1 MSIKLR
7 IVNVSYS
14 FFKVMKIKENS
25 YFRHPIENCSIGT
38 KISSN
43 GRSQQA
49 GEQTLPF
56 FFPLIMYECFLCRVR
71 NGKYFSFSCMK
82 D

>member
-7 IVNVSYS
+7 IINVSYS

-49 GEQTLPF
+49 GEQTL
-56 FFPLIMYECFLCRVR
+56 IMYECFLCRVR

>member
-7 IVNVSYS
+7 IINASYS

-56 FFPLIMYECFLCRVR
+56 FSLIMYECFLCRVR

>member
-7 IVNVSYS
+7 IINISYS
-14 FFKVMKIKENS
+14 FLKVMKIKENS
-25 YFRHPIENCSIGT
+25 YFRHPIENCYIGT

-49 GEQTLPF
+49 REQTLPF

>member
-7 IVNVSYS
+7 TINVSYS
-14 FFKVMKIKENS
+14 LHKVMNIKENS
-25 YFRHPIENCSIGT
+25 YFRHPIENCYIGT

-49 GEQTLPF
+49 GKQTLPF
-56 FFPLIMYECFLCRVR
+56 FSFNYVR
-71 NGKYFSFSCMK
+71 MFFVSRS
-82 D
+82 

>member
-7 IVNVSYS
+7 IINVSHS

-25 YFRHPIENCSIGT
+25 YFRHPIENCPIGT

-56 FFPLIMYECFLCRVR
+56 FFPFNYVR
-71 NGKYFSFSCMK
+71 MFSVSRS
-82 D
+82 